1 MLKTK
6 LRLLTILAAPAV
18 LVLASCGSDKNAQPP
33 TSVPLGAVASAAPMP
48 RASDFNTADVQFA
61 QNMIPHHR
69 QAVAMADIAL
79 DPTVGASAKVVDLA
93 KRIEG
98 TQGPE
103 LEMMSGWLTSWGQ
116 PMQMNSAMGQS
127 TPMMDGMMTDVE
139 MSSLRK
145 VKGADFDTMWMQLMI
160 RHHTGAIALAQ
171 AIKTSGSSADVLA
184 MADQVI
190 AAQQSEITEMQ
201 TMLGG

>member
-1 MLKTK
+1 M
-6 LRLLTILAAPAV
+6 P
-18 LVLASCGSDKNAQPP
+18 G
-33 TSVPLGAVASAAPMP
+33 VA
-48 RASDFNTADVQFA
+48 DFNTADLQFA
-61 QNMIPHHR
+61 QTMIPHHR

-93 KRIEG
+93 KRIER

-116 PMQMNSAMGQS
+116 PMQMGAAMSQS

-145 VKGADFDTMWMQLMI
+145 VTGADFDTLWMQLMI
-160 RHHTGAIALAQ
+160 RHHTGAIALAH
-171 AIKTSGSSADVLA
+171 AIKNSGSNSDVLA

>member
-6 LRLLTILAAPAV
+6 LRHLAILAAPAA
-18 LVLASCGSDKNAQPP
+18 LVFASCGTDKKAQPS

-48 RASDFNTADVQFA
+48 GAPHFNTADLQFT
-61 QNMIPHHR
+61 QSMIPHHR

-79 DPTVGASAKVVDLA
+79 DPTVAASAKVVDLA
-93 KRIEG
+93 KRIER

-116 PMQMNSAMGQS
+116 PMQMGAAMSQS

-139 MSSLRK
+139 MSSLRT
-145 VKGADFDTMWMQLMI
+145 VKGADFDTLWMQLMI

-171 AIKTSGSSADVLA
+171 AIKNSGSNADVLA
-184 MADQVI
+184 MAEQVI

-201 TMLGG
+201 TTLGG